1 MNMIV
6 IFAVMNTALAVVK
19 IKPEKNLG
27 LCKSW
32 TYDVE
37 NTKVLH
43 QLSWQANW
51 ELVTELTSQLGASNC
66 KCDLKGFKTNFETFV
81 LLDSVIIWH
90 LLSRKCVKKPNYV
103 HFWKNNSTSLAN
115 KLKFNDCHSNFFFTN
130 TLRSYRKYHSLP
142 SMIDVKRIPQLSK

>member
-1 MNMIV
+1 MTV

-51 ELVTELTSQLGASNC
+51 ELVTELTSQLGASNGA
-66 KCDLKGFKTNFETFV
+66 D
-81 LLDSVIIWH
+81 
-90 LLSRKCVKKPNYV
+90 KPIG
-103 HFWKNNSTSLAN
+103 S
-115 KLKFNDCHSNFFFTN
+115 
-130 TLRSYRKYHSLP
+130 
-142 SMIDVKRIPQLSK
+142 